1 MKITEELVD
10 RVFRQ
15 VNEEIEKDYPSL
27 DMANLQEH
35 PEGSVKRWQVF
46 YMLKAYKEVK
56 K

>member
-27 DMANLQEH
+27 DMATLLWIWLTFKNILRA
-35 PEGSVKRWQVF
+35 V
-46 YMLKAYKEVK
+46 
-56 K
+56 